1 MGTEQSHSS
10 GDPSHG
16 WHWFPPMVAL
26 CSMAAWVGLLF
37 GYLGG
42 RRSGDHAP
50 TPVQSAVAAP
60 EFAEPEVVPA
70 TGFRGEEL
78 VGLPPGVVGL
88 HVDLPPADYRYV
100 PVFRDDASDVR
111 TACWLQSIVDPGP
124 DVQPGREIDGCGPGA
139 AQFVMYV
146 AGRELAESGNPSGAR
161 AVWRS
166 LLAMPPADRAW
177 RSTWAAFMLG
187 SSYRDEDPAEAIG
200 WFRRTRELAA
210 EGFADSLGLANAS
223 LGWEAYAELNL
234 GNHPRAIRLYLEH
247 RAAGDPTADASL
259 DSASRQALRE
269 PVGRLAEYARDP
281 VLRAVISDSVA
292 TLADRYPREYATA
305 LRDRW
310 REALALADLQPPPA
324 ITMSSNRSSTL
335 GPSGLAVA
343 ETMSPCGALAEPL
356 PCAAEK

>member
-78 VGLPPGVVGL
+78 IGLPPGVVGL

-187 SSYRDEDPAEAIG
+187 GSYRDEDPAEAIG

-210 EGFADSLGLANAS
+210 E
-223 LGWEAYAELNL
+223 NL

-247 RAAGDPTADASL
+247 RAAGDPTAAASL

-269 PVGRLAEYARDP
+269 PVDRLVESARDP

-310 REALALADLQPPPA
+310 LEALALADLQPPPA